1 MKRYIPVLLCL
12 FFFGGILNAQNVIF
26 VQGEG
31 NFFPPSIG
39 GPSWVGGSAGINLL
53 LYKTLIQDDIILSL
67 GTITALDESEN
78 LERKLL
84 FKVSDNLFAVYNIN
98 PVISL
103 RGGISAGLGV
113 YSGGIINGF
122 LNVGLLLGVHILP
135 ESPISFTVDIQ
146 PGYGLAFFAALFT
159 ETPFTPRHHG
169 WVLPAT
175 VGVRL
180 NLDKLK

>member
-1 MKRYIPVLLCL
+1 MKRYIPILFLL
-12 FFFGGILNAQNVIF
+12 FFFRGTLSAQNVVFI
-26 VQGEG
+26 QGEG
-31 NFFPPSIG
+31 NFFPPAIG
-39 GPSWVGGSAGINLL
+39 GPSWVGGGAGINLL

-67 GTITALDESEN
+67 GTITALDASEN

-84 FKVSDNLFAVYNIN
+84 LKVSDNLFAMYNIN

-103 RGGISAGLGV
+103 RGGITAGLGV
-113 YSGGIINGF
+113 YSGAIINGF
-122 LNVGLLLGVHILP
+122 LNIGLLLGVHILP

-146 PGYGLAFFAALFT
+146 PGYGLAFFAAFFT
-159 ETPFTPRHHG
+159 EKPFTPRHHG
-169 WVLPAT
+169 WVFPAT